1 MNYYTYHYLKHV
13 VVIDIHRLYM
23 YIYPPEISQF
33 HIAMEHGQCINN
45 IYCVYIYIDNS
56 DFP

>member
-45 IYCVYIYIDNS
+45 IYCVYIYIYI
-56 DFP
+56 